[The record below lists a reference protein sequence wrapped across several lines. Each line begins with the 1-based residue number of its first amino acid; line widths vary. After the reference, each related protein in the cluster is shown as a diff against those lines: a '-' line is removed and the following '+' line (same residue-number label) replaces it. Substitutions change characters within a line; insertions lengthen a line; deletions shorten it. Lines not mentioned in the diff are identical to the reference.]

1 MRFSAHRGSCTLFA
15 ALAIAACLLA
25 TGVPS
30 AEAYDPLDPTGNITI
45 VWDVTSWAG
54 DGYIAWVKMYNYQHY
69 RKIDPPGWALTWNWT
84 HGEYIWDLTGA
95 VATKQGDCSKLQF
108 PGGKIPHSCMQYPVV
123 MDLMPADPLKPEAPG
138 VLKNCCKAGY
148 LGANK
153 TDPGHS
159 LAAFMSC
166 CKAGY
171 LGANKTDGHSL
182 AAFMV
187 SLAPGGD
194 IGCMPSLSRGADVSL
209 SPTPHPTPL
218 SYPPP
223 DLAIN
228 VGNATSTVWNFV
240 PPGNFSL
247 GVDGYKCTDPFQ
259 VNSTIYTDPT
269 TRRET
274 QAQVTFHI
282 VCTYSS
288 IQKRDPPKCCVSLSS
303 FYNDTIIPCA
313 SCACACGNYSSS
325 SIVCVPT
332 GGKVPY
338 LMSTPSGDGLELKTD
353 QTAVECSPDGCPI
366 SIHYHFK
373 QNYEVNNTAIF
384 WGMKQYNDVL
394 MPAGKG
400 GNVQSEML
408 FAKTSEFTLEDG
420 WVFPRK
426 IVFNGE
432 ECVMPEDIPALPV
445 KPAQRQSALLAAIFA
460 GAAGL
465 LALLMLA

>member
-108 PGGKIPHSCMQYPVV
+108 PGGKIPH
-123 MDLMPADPLKPEAPG
+123 
-138 VLKNCCKAGY
+138 
-148 LGANK
+148 
-153 TDPGHS
+153 
-159 LAAFMSC
+159 
-166 CKAGY
+166 
-171 LGANKTDGHSL
+171 
-182 AAFMV
+182 
-187 SLAPGGD
+187 
-194 IGCMPSLSRGADVSL
+194 
-209 SPTPHPTPL
+209 
-218 SYPPP
+218 
-223 DLAIN
+223 
-228 VGNATSTVWNFV
+228 
-240 PPGNFSL
+240 SL

-373 QNYEVNNTAIF
+373 VRRGGESER
-384 WGMKQYNDVL
+384 GSEGEGERGKQ
-394 MPAGKG
+394 GEGGG
-400 GNVQSEML
+400 GNMERGRGGNM
-408 FAKTSEFTLEDG
+408 EWGRGGNRERG
-420 WVFPRK
+420 GGGNRERGRGGNMEWGR
-426 IVFNGE
+426 GGYRE
-432 ECVMPEDIPALPV
+432 
-445 KPAQRQSALLAAIFA
+445 
-460 GAAGL
+460 
-465 LALLMLA
+465 

>member
-1 MRFSAHRGSCTLFA
+1 MRFSSHRECYTLFA
-15 ALAIAACLLA
+15 ALAVVACLLA

-84 HGEYIWDLTGA
+84 HGEYIWDLQGA

-123 MDLMPADPLKPEAPG
+123 MDLLPADPLKPDEPP
-138 VLKNCCKAGY
+138 VFKNCCKGGY

-153 TDPGHS
+153 TDPSHS
-159 LAAFMSC
+159 LAAFQ
-166 CKAGY
+166 
-171 LGANKTDGHSL
+171 
-182 AAFMV
+182 
-187 SLAPGGD
+187 
-194 IGCMPSLSRGADVSL
+194 
-209 SPTPHPTPL
+209 
-218 SYPPP
+218 
-223 DLAIN
+223 IN

-259 VNSTIYTDPT
+259 VNSTIYTDPK

-313 SCACACGNYSSS
+313 SCACACGNYSAS
-325 SIVCVPT
+325 SIVCTPT
-332 GGKVPY
+332 GEKVPF
-338 LMSTPSGDGLELKTD
+338 LMSTPSGDGLELRSEP
-353 QTAVECSPDGCPI
+353 TAMECSPDGCPI

-373 QNYEVNNTAIF
+373 QNYEGFWRSKITIINRSLWDNHTNWNIVVEHPNMGNLTDVFSWKAENIMPYGVNNTAIF

-408 FAKTSEFTLEDG
+408 FAKTSEFTLDDG

-445 KPAQRQSALLAAIFA
+445 KPAQRKSTLLAAAFA
-460 GAAGL
+460 GAAGFLASLML
-465 LALLMLA
+465 LA